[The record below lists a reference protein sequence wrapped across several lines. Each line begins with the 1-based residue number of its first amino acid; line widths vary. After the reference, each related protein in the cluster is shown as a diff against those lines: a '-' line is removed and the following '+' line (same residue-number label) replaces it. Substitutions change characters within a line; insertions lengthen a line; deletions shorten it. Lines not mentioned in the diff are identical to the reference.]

1 MTKMPYLTIF
11 NKLKYFTM
19 PTFGG
24 IIENPEHGSFGA
36 VCQLLDSIVNLFIK
50 LEEVFSFKLKNPGA
64 VPKYLIVTSC

>member
-1 MTKMPYLTIF
+1 
-11 NKLKYFTM
+11 M